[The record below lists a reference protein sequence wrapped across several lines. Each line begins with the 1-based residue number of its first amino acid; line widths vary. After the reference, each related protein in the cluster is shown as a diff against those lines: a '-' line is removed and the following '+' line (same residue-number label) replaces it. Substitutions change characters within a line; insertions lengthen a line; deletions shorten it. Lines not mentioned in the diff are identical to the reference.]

1 MVIPSFNFNLTT
13 ISILILFN
21 FTIKS
26 SCSYIDATT
35 YLEPYQQF
43 CLSEVVGKD
52 MFVHLT
58 FGILDLKPDQFYSA
72 YVIEEGSDQYIFRE
86 SAIRNDVSLSFT
98 SVEGPSITLCVNGPQ
113 SGTNFNFSLKFGAD
127 ARDYSIIAKSSHLDP
142 VDIRVQNV
150 LDELSAFHKAQIIGA
165 SSIDRIS
172 EKAIKTYHLLARF
185 AIANSVFV
193 IFSTLCYIFYFRN
206 FFKSKKL
213 I

>member
-1 MVIPSFNFNLTT
+1 
-13 ISILILFN
+13 
-21 FTIKS
+21 
-26 SCSYIDATT
+26 
-35 YLEPYQQF
+35 
-43 CLSEVVGKD
+43 

-58 FGILDLKPDQFYSA
+58 FGILDLKPGQFYSA
-72 YVIEEGSDQYIFRE
+72 YVIEEGSDKYIYRE
-86 SAIRNDVSLSFT
+86 STIRNDVSISFT
-98 SVEGPSITLCVNGPQ
+98 SIEGPSITLCVNGPQ

-142 VDIRVQNV
+142 VDARVQNV

-165 SSIDRIS
+165 SSIDRTS

-185 AIANSVFV
+185 AIANSIFV